1 MKSIAI
7 NRVLSICIATICTS
21 TIVPQLVRAQI
32 PTIVEPTTTPA
43 VPQGT
48 PTNTNSN
55 SNSNSNSNTNTNTN
69 TAAASKLEVK
79 CEDLKTVVKKGD
91 RQATMMTWNTDYF
104 GRNFS
109 NAKRCQAVSERLQ
122 KAANL
127 NGGTFQGLELASG
140 TVNSQ
145 TAICALQ
152 NGKKKCDGDNILFT
166 LKPENAKNP
175 EAVIQQILK
184 FGEDGSGSVEESAR
198 PRSKVDLNLG
208 NWERKA
214 FANNRSSNSNSQGKK
229 TGF

>member
-1 MKSIAI
+1 MKPIVLSRI
-7 NRVLSICIATICTS
+7 LSICVATICTS

-32 PTIVEPTTTPA
+32 PTIVEQTTPA
-43 VPQGT
+43 VPQQT
-48 PTNTNSN
+48 P
-55 SNSNSNSNTNTNTN
+55 TNTN
-69 TAAASKLEVK
+69 TAAVSTLEVN
-79 CEDLKTVVKKGD
+79 CQDLKTVVKKND

-104 GRNFS
+104 GSNFS
-109 NAKRCQAVSERLQ
+109 NAKRCQVVSERLQ

-175 EAVIQQILK
+175 ETVIQQILK
-184 FGEDGSGSVEESAR
+184 FGEDGSGSVEESTR

-214 FANNRSSNSNSQGKK
+214 FAASRSSNSNSQGKK
-229 TGF
+229 MGF

>member
-1 MKSIAI
+1 MKPIALSRI
-7 NRVLSICIATICTS
+7 LSICIATICIPIIT
-21 TIVPQLVRAQI
+21 QLAQAQI
-32 PTIVEPTTTPA
+32 PTIVEPTTPT

-48 PTNTNSN
+48 P
-55 SNSNSNSNTNTNTN
+55 TNTNTN

-140 TVNSQ
+140 TVNAQ

-152 NGKKKCDGDNILFT
+152 NGKKKCDGDNMLFT

-175 EAVIQQILK
+175 ETVIQQILK
-184 FGEDGSGSVEESAR
+184 FGEDGSGSVEESMR

-214 FANNRSSNSNSQGKK
+214 FAANRSSNSNSQGKK

>member
-1 MKSIAI
+1 MKPIAI
-7 NRVLSICIATICTS
+7 SRVLSICIATICTS

-32 PTIVEPTTTPA
+32 PTIVEPTTPA

-48 PTNTNSN
+48 P
-55 SNSNSNSNTNTNTN
+55 TNTN

-91 RQATMMTWNTDYF
+91 RQATMMTWNTNYF
-104 GRNFS
+104 GRSFS
-109 NAKRCQAVSERLQ
+109 NAKRCQVVSERLQ

-152 NGKKKCDGDNILFT
+152 NGKEKCDSDNMLFT
-166 LKPENAKNP
+166 LKPENANNP

-184 FGEDGSGSVEESAR
+184 FGEDGSGSVEESMH

-208 NWERKA
+208 NWERKV
-214 FANNRSSNSNSQGKK
+214 FATNRSLNSNSQGKK
-229 TGF
+229 MGF

>member
-7 NRVLSICIATICTS
+7 NRILSICIATICTS

-32 PTIVEPTTTPA
+32 PPIVEPTTTPA

-48 PTNTNSN
+48 PTNNNTT
-55 SNSNSNSNTNTNTN
+55 TNTNTN
-69 TAAASKLEVK
+69 TAAASKIEVK

-140 TVNSQ
+140 TVNAQ

-152 NGKKKCDGDNILFT
+152 NGKKKCDGDNMLFT

-184 FGEDGSGSVEESAR
+184 FGEDGSGSVEESTR

>member
-1 MKSIAI
+1 MKPIAI
-7 NRVLSICIATICTS
+7 SRILSICVATICTS

-32 PTIVEPTTTPA
+32 PTIVDLTTPA
-43 VPQGT
+43 VPQQT
-48 PTNTNSN
+48 PTNI
-55 SNSNSNSNTNTNTN
+55 N
-69 TAAASKLEVK
+69 TAAVSKLEVN
-79 CEDLKTVVKKGD
+79 CQDLKTIVKKGD

-109 NAKRCQAVSERLQ
+109 NVKRCQVVSERLQ
-122 KAANL
+122 EAANL

-175 EAVIQQILK
+175 ETVIQQILK
-184 FGEDGSGSVEESAR
+184 FGEDGSGSVEESTR

-214 FANNRSSNSNSQGKK
+214 FAASRSSNSNSQGKK
-229 TGF
+229 MGF